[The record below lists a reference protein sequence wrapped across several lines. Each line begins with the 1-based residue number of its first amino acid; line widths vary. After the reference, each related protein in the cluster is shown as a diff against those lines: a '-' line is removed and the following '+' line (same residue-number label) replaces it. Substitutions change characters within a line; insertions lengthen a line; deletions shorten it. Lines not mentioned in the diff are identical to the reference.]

1 VFEKNMFKTKAV
13 TPLWFGKTCLITSGH
28 TARVENKTC
37 KKKSGHPAEVL
48 VFEKNM
54 FKTKAVTPLWFGF
67 GKKHVERSNT
77 HPRKIFFWYKRMHQN
92 KKRPHRY
99 VFLSH
104 QNKGRNKKRTHRYT
118 CDQKNATIPK
128 KNANSLIL
136 PSSNLTITWLPVSSA
151 PFEQQ
156 RVSSSWPCSKLPC
169 HGCHLPAGCGSQDPL
184 AEVAAPLA
192 LGKNLLRSTCRREC
206 NIYHVRFCTASKKTH
221 G

>member
-1 VFEKNMFKTKAV
+1 MFKTKAV

-37 KKKSGHPAEVL
+37 KKKSGHTAEVL

-67 GKKHVERSNT
+67 GKNMWKEQT
-77 HPRKIFFWYKRMHQN
+77 TIQEKYFFGTKECTKTKSGHTAMCFFPIKTRAEIKSGHTAIHAT
-92 KKRPHRY
+92 KKT
-99 VFLSH
+99 V
-104 QNKGRNKKRTHRYT
+104 NN
-118 CDQKNATIPK
+118 PK
-128 KNANSLIL
+128 KNASSLIL

>member
-37 KKKSGHPAEVL
+37 KKKSGHTAEVL

-67 GKKHVERSNT
+67 GKKHVERTNN

-118 CDQKNATIPK
+118 CDQKNSQQSQKKTRAHSFCRPPISQSLGCRFLQHLSNSSGFLDLGLARSCLVMVAT
-128 KNANSLIL
+128 S
-136 PSSNLTITWLPVSSA
+136 
-151 PFEQQ
+151 
-156 RVSSSWPCSKLPC
+156 
-169 HGCHLPAGCGSQDPL
+169 LPA
-184 AEVAAPLA
+184 AAHRIP
-192 LGKNLLRSTCRREC
+192 
-206 NIYHVRFCTASKKTH
+206 
-221 G
+221 